1 MSILA
6 PSGRPARAELRR
18 NTVRARYD
26 AAFAGGP
33 ERTSAPQYSHPYRD
47 ITPSVRLKLLDGSC
61 DLVDNSPFFFGLT
74 ERMVTYVVGTGI
86 WPQSDSGN
94 TEWDKRSDE
103 QFLSDVEDC
112 DVRGGVSWGT
122 LQQQAYRTEIK
133 QGDSGEILTNDDAG
147 NPKVLA
153 VEGRDIGDRWGLATS
168 KDLFDGVR
176 IGSRCE
182 RLGYVLTSEDPLGTR
197 TTIPV
202 SSEWFVHHFNPL
214 RPGQLRGIPLLAAA
228 LNTGRDVHDI
238 LNLEKLAVKDASS
251 KTDIIKT
258 ESGEFDPAE
267 AYNAGGD
274 TLDGSDDED
283 RANYYRKVFGPEAR
297 YIKREDSWEAYKSD
311 RPGPAWQG
319 FMDFLSQTICLA
331 ARIPPSVL
339 LQIKVGGA
347 DTRRDLAAAARV
359 FEVEQLRLSGQWAR
373 VRNFFIQ
380 RRIEDGTLKNPPAT
394 WRKIAWQFP
403 KAITVDAGR
412 EAQQDREDVRGA
424 FMSEQ
429 EYQGRW
435 GANWRKH
442 RDQVELET
450 RDKIQRAKKVAQE
463 EDVPFDVAL
472 RMLGTPQDQQ
482 PPAVQQQ
489 PTQGPTP

>member
-1 MSILA
+1 VSILA
-6 PSGRPARAELRR
+6 PSGVPARLEIRR
-18 NTVRARYD
+18 NTIRARYD
-26 AAFAGGP
+26 AAFSGGP
-33 ERTSAPQYSHPYRD
+33 ERTSAPQYQHPYRD
-47 ITPSVRLKLLDGSC
+47 ITPSVRIRLMDGSC
-61 DLVDNSPFFFGLT
+61 DLADNSPFFSGLF
-74 ERMVTYVVGTGI
+74 ERLVTYVIGTGI
-86 WPQSDSGN
+86 WPQSDSGDS
-94 TEWDKRSDE
+94 EWDKLVDD
-103 QFLSDVEDC
+103 QFQSDVEDC
-112 DVRGGVSWGT
+112 EVRGGVSWAT

-133 QGDSGEILTNDDAG
+133 QGDCGEILTNDEQG

-153 VEGRDIGDRWGLATS
+153 VEGRDIGDRWGVTTS

-176 IGSRCE
+176 IGPRGE
-182 RLGYVLTSEDPLGTR
+182 RLGYVLTSEDPLGTSI
-197 TTIPV
+197 TIPV
-202 SSEWFVHHFNPL
+202 SADWFVHHFNPL
-214 RPGQLRGIPLLAAA
+214 RPGQLRGIPLLASA

-258 ESGEFDPAE
+258 ESGQFDPEE
-267 AYNAGGD
+267 AYNAGGA
-274 TLDGSDDED
+274 TSDGSDGED
-283 RANYYRKVFGPEAR
+283 RANYYRKIFGPEAR

-359 FEVEQLRLSGQWAR
+359 FEAEQHRLAGQWAR
-373 VRNFFIQ
+373 VRNFFVL
-380 RRIEDGTLKNPPAT
+380 RRIEDGTLKGAPPT
-394 WRKIAWQFP
+394 WRRVSWQFP

-412 EAQQDREDVRGA
+412 EAQQDREDVRGG

-450 RDKIQRAKKVAQE
+450 RDRIQRAKAVSEAE
-463 EDVPFDVAL
+463 NVPFDVAL

-482 PPAVQQQ
+482 PPAQLPPQQQ
-489 PTQGPTP
+489 APAQ